1 MPASGVSPLATELAR
16 LENVVREAV
25 LHSQDGRDIRL
36 DDLPQAVRER
46 VTLRRAIGFH
56 AAGRRAPGRTMPRS
70 RLC

>member
-1 MPASGVSPLATELAR
+1 

-25 LHSQDGRDIRL
+25 FHSQDGRDIRL
-36 DDLPQAVRER
+36 DDLPQALRER